1 ITLERKKEKPVF
13 QSKLTSAEV
22 TVGESVRFTVTVSGF
37 PKPKVQWFLNGK
49 IITSSTVYRFVEEKD
64 EYTLIITQVKK
75 EYEGEYSCTA
85 SNRFGQTTCKTIL
98 KVQVSQLSV
107 KFQYSVTGTP
117 FPDVQWFKGN
127 SQIKSSQT
135 CSVVSNPDS
144 SGILI
149 MNNIQQSDSGRY
161 TCKAVN
167 PFGEASCSAELIVFH
182 KKVSVFHKQQLVQE
196 QNSLLLKNIHRLY
209 GILSRKRA
217 TRLKRELKS
226 FTVQFQL
233 RNNRSQKVTLKNC
246 QHKNLPFRHL

>member
-1 ITLERKKEKPVF
+1 MPFI
-13 QSKLTSAEV
+13 

-85 SNRFGQTTCKTIL
+85 TAEKWVEQMFKLPGQPPCFTTQIQP
-98 KVQVSQLSV
+98 VQCAEGSEV

-182 KKVSVFHKQQLVQE
+182 KKVSVSMKE
-196 QNSLLLKNIHRLY
+196 EATESRLY
-209 GILSRKRA
+209 SVSLPGQAGASLQGDHQVIYTIGTEDR
-217 TRLKRELKS
+217 
-226 FTVQFQL
+226 QM
-233 RNNRSQKVTLKNC
+233 VTSEQVDTL
-246 QHKNLPFRHL
+246 HD